1 MGVPFL
7 RGFGRGDQYVR
18 VVIQTPTKLTEEEED
33 LLRQFAEL
41 RGEEIAPKKKGL
53 FNTLFQN

>member
-18 VVIQTPTKLTEEEED
+18 AVIQTPTKLTEEEED

-41 RGEEIAPKKKGL
+41 RKEDVAPRKKGFL
-53 FNTLFQN
+53 NTLFQN